1 MQNVVYLVYN
11 FDRYK
16 KMKTR
21 FRSIFLLGLLI
32 SFCGS
37 SFSQNNKQ
45 INEKYV
51 LIIDVQEDYTRG
63 VVDTNSTTEL
73 IQIIN
78 SVIENS
84 NPDKII
90 YIKQVHRVLTLSFKG
105 TTVDTLAI
113 SPLDSRL
120 KIVGKHI
127 FYKSESDAFLSDELV
142 EFLSFN
148 KAKEVVIVGLMA
160 EKCVSKTAM
169 GAKKQGYDVLIIPEA
184 IIGETKKKKSKA
196 INKLEKKGVQIMP
209 LNELLKY
216 L

>member
-1 MQNVVYLVYN
+1 ME
-11 FDRYK
+11 
-16 KMKTR
+16 TT
-21 FRSIFLLGLLI
+21 FRGIFLMGLLVLLC
-32 SFCGS
+32 SS

-63 VVDTNSTTEL
+63 VFDTNSTTEL
-73 IQIIN
+73 IRTIN

-105 TTVDTLAI
+105 TTVDTLPI
-113 SPLDSRL
+113 SSLDSRL
-120 KIVGKHI
+120 KIVGNHV

-148 KAKEVVIVGLMA
+148 KVKEIIIVGLMA

-169 GAKKQGYDVLIIPEA
+169 GAKKQGYRVLIIPEA

-209 LNELLKY
+209 LNELLKFI
-216 L
+216 